1 MFRKTSREYEQYMIS
16 TRAYEDN
23 VAMSD
28 SIASGSTGQILLLDD
43 EYTILETS
51 KMMLELL
58 GFTVTG
64 ASSPSQALDAL
75 RESSSYGLIMTD
87 LDMPEMDGR
96 EFANEARNIASNVPV
111 VVVSGYALEE
121 DEWRP
126 DFDGMLMKPFRV
138 EDLKDK
144 VDEFLTNRDS

>member
-1 MFRKTSREYEQYMIS
+1 MIS
-16 TRAYEDN
+16 TRVNEDN
-23 VAMSD
+23 AAMSD
-28 SIASGSTGQILLLDD
+28 SIAGGSTGQILLLDD

-64 ASSPSQALDAL
+64 TSTPSQALDAL
-75 RESSSYGLIMTD
+75 RDSSSYDLIMTD
-87 LDMPEMDGR
+87 LEMPEMDGR
-96 EFANEARNIASNVPV
+96 EFANAARTIAANIPV
-111 VVVSGYALEE
+111 VVVSGYVLDE
-121 DEWRP
+121 DEWRT

-144 VDEFLTNRDS
+144 VDEFLAKRDS